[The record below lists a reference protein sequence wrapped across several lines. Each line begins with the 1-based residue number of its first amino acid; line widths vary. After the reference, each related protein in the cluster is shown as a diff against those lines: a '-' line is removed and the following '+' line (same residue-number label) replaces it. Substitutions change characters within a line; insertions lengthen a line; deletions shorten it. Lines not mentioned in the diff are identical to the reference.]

1 MSEKKNACATRD
13 CQQALQTIRV
23 LETSVPT
30 RPWLA
35 YKHASVFWAVA
46 LITQLA
52 TEDGDLVRCRIS
64 WWLVYSVYLSGFCVP
79 RQVPFMRTYPTT
91 ATPCMHTMLYDGKDD
106 NQQLSKMKKLT
117 FLNYFDM
124 NKNQNLPE
132 WPQCLYVGWKCWT
145 LIYVYVL
152 LISIPQW

>member
-1 MSEKKNACATRD
+1 MLARHETVNKRFK
-13 CQQALQTIRV
+13 QLRV

-91 ATPCMHTMLYDGKDD
+91 ATPCMHTMIYASMHGKDD
-106 NQQLSKMKKLT
+106 NQQIDLSEVLWHEQK
-117 FLNYFDM
+117 
-124 NKNQNLPE
+124 PE
-132 WPQCLYVGWKCWT
+132 FAWMTPLLCCTTWSESVGT